1 MMKVYIT
8 DPIPK
13 VAREKLEENHLEVT
27 TFDGNGKL
35 IIEKELIQ
43 AVENTDFLITSL
55 STKVSP
61 NVIDHAKDLKLI
73 ANFGAGFNNI
83 DTVYARKKG
92 ILVTNTPLVSTNSVA
107 EVTLALMLSISH
119 RIVEGDTLMRNNGF
133 SGWQPLFFL
142 GHELAGKTLGIV
154 GLGHIGKAV
163 ANLAQNFSMNV
174 KYWQPR
180 RLNSEQESIL
190 NVEYRDFEDLIKNA
204 DLITIHAP
212 ANKDNFHQFNT
223 DIFNKMKESSFIIN
237 AARGPIIDEKALVSA
252 LKEKQI
258 AGAALDV
265 YENEPNVEPE
275 LKKMKNVILTPH
287 IGNATVEA
295 RNAMA
300 EIVVDNIMKVIRG
313 EEVTTVN

>member
-1 MMKVYIT
+1 MKVYIT